1 MSLNATKRLIES
13 LDLNINDEVLGNP
26 YVRGHGVIASVLCS
40 EGFKPITQADSP
52 RKLAFIDGGNQEIL
66 GAPNFSIQL
75 NRICSSL
82 WQGTK
87 RVSNLV
93 PRKVEFFSATY
104 STIKNDEIFY
114 DTQLFPL
121 SDTEKS
127 LPNDADLSFNASDR
141 SLMKGNQRADIS
153 NVVGIARRFSE
164 LVVAKEVVENQL
176 ARDDIIVLDGTLQT
190 AFPNENKY
198 LEKLSAAAKSKGV
211 VLAGLSKTSSIFT
224 DTGYS
229 LLGALDKLSPTEL
242 KHAEWYYPIVDL
254 ARSDHYVVL
263 LGVKLNSIT
272 DRIFR
277 FEIDRDQYLA
287 FSELEIDEILTQ
299 LVRNSTDFTFP
310 GYPYGL
316 IDVDRFARVSKSELQ
331 YHRALFFSQMAETNK
346 SDKFRRHVNA
356 ADAHDLL
363 NTLG

>member
-1 MSLNATKRLIES
+1 MSLNAAKKLIES

-26 YVRGHGVIASVLCS
+26 YVRGHSVIASVLCS
-40 EGFKPITQADSP
+40 EGFKPITHADSS
-52 RKLAFIDGGNQEIL
+52 RKIAFIDGGNQEIL

-75 NRICSSL
+75 NRVCWNL
-82 WQGTK
+82 WRGTE

-93 PRKVEFFSATY
+93 PQRLEFFSGTF
-104 STIKNDEIFY
+104 STIRNDEIFY
-114 DTQLFPL
+114 DTRLFPL
-121 SDTEKS
+121 AETEKP
-127 LPNDADLSFNASDR
+127 LPSDADLSFNASDR
-141 SLMKGNQRADIS
+141 SVMRGNQRADIS
-153 NVVGIARRFSE
+153 YVVSIARRFSE
-164 LVVAKEVVENQL
+164 LVVARDVVENQL
-176 ARDDIIVLDGTLQT
+176 VEGDILVLDGTLQT
-190 AFPNENKY
+190 EFPNENKY
-198 LEKLSAAAKSKGV
+198 LGQLKDTAKSKGV

-229 LLGALDKLSPTEL
+229 LLGALDKLSPEEL

-263 LGVKLNSIT
+263 LGVKLNSVT

-277 FEIDRDQYLA
+277 FEIDRDQYLSL
-287 FSELEIDEILTQ
+287 SELALNEILTQ

-316 IDVDRFARVSKSELQ
+316 IDVDRFARVATSELL
-331 YHRALFFSQMAETNK
+331 YHRTMFLSQMAEANK
-346 SDKFRRHVNA
+346 WDKFRRHINA
-356 ADAHDLL
+356 ADAHSLL